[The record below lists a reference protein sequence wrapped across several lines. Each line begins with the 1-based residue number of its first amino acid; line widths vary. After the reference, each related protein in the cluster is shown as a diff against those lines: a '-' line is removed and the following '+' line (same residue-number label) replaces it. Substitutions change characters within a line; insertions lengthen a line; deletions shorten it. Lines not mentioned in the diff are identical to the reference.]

1 MMNSYRLSTLPRR
14 AILLGLG
21 LMGFIGLMLGL
32 GRVVAAGDLPVAG
45 TKPWERPA
53 EAPSLL
59 KVEHDRGWYRQALR
73 GIDKPYPKSMRFL
86 EDQGN
91 WYTPFDR
98 PGMTGPYD
106 LRNLHR

>member
-1 MMNSYRLSTLPRR
+1 M
-14 AILLGLG
+14 LLLA
-21 LMGFIGLMLGL
+21 GLMLGIWRPVT
-32 GRVVAAGDLPVAG
+32 GVELPIAG
-45 TKPWERPA
+45 TAPAERPVG
-53 EAPSLL
+53 APSIRV
-59 KVEHDRGWYRQALR
+59 VEHDRDWYRQALR
-73 GIDKPYPKSMRFL
+73 GIDKPYPKSLRFL